1 MNVGLVYDADYPWDV
16 RVWKS
21 GIALARRGHRVHLV
35 CRNLARR
42 PPDELRDGIH
52 LHRLRPRRS
61 ARLDALA
68 SFPAFLNPVWIGRI
82 AEVVREHAV
91 EVLLVR
97 DLPLALAAVIAGRRA
112 RVPVVL
118 DMAENYP
125 AMLRDVWR
133 FEAFRPQN
141 VLLRN
146 PALAR
151 VVEWL
156 AVRLVDH
163 VLVVIEE
170 SRDRLLR
177 AGVPAERVSIV
188 RNTPVVELA
197 RFPPGWG
204 EPPRDEGRVTAVFVG
219 GIEPMRGLPE
229 ALAILAAAR
238 RQAPALRLVIIGD
251 GRWGPGLLAEA
262 RRLGIAE
269 HVELRGRR
277 DYQRALFEVAGAD
290 IGLVPHRVTAHTS
303 STIPNK
309 LFEYMLLAR
318 PVLATD
324 LRPVRR
330 IVDDVGCGLVYRTP
344 DEGVAALV
352 RLQDPA
358 LRRALGDRGRHAV
371 LERYRWDRDG
381 AALVRAVEGV
391 AGARAAGA
399 RPAPRAAGAAPGT
412 R

>member
-269 HVELRGRR
+269 DVELRGRR
-277 DYQRALFEVAGAD
+277 DYQRALFEVQGAD
-290 IGLVPHRVTAHTS
+290 IGLVPHRITAHTS

-309 LFEYMLLAR
+309 LFEYMLLAK

-330 IVDDVGCGLVYRTP
+330 IVDEVGCGLVYRTP

-381 AALVRAVEGV
+381 AALVRAVEGSAATR
-391 AGARAAGA
+391 AGARSADLAG
-399 RPAPRAAGAAPGT
+399 GAARGT